1 MKAKATILIVDDD
14 RDYTEATKMILENAS
29 YTVET
34 ANTRE
39 EAMEKLEKLV
49 PDLIILDMMMQ
60 KGAEGFTLAR
70 AFKKKAELAATP
82 ILICTSITDQTGYR
96 FTGDPRHEKF
106 FPVEDILEKPVVA
119 DKLLSKVDQLLS
131 ARKEN

>member
-1 MKAKATILIVDDD
+1 MKTKATILIVDDD

-39 EAMEKLEKLV
+39 EAMEKLEELV

-60 KGAEGFTLAR
+60 KGAEGFTLSR
-70 AFKKKAELAATP
+70 VFKKKPALAGTP
-82 ILICTSITDQTGYR
+82 ILVCTSITDQTGYR
-96 FTGDPRHEKF
+96 FLGDPRHEKF

-119 DKLLSKVDQLLS
+119 AKLLAKVDQLLS
-131 ARKEN
+131 AGKGN